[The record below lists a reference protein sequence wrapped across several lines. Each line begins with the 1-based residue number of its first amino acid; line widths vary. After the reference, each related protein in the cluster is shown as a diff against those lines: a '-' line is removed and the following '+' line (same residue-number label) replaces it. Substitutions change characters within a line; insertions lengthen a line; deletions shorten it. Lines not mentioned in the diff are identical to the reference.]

1 MLAIADHELHGLA
14 RIVRHGKWM
23 DLEVADA
30 EHVVAVEPVD
40 LRNAVEAVAHLEDGA
55 EREPHRD
62 VVLPRERGNPA
73 RVIVVLVGDEDR
85 RQRLG
90 RDAQAREARD
100 GVAHSETAI
109 DEDAGVSG
117 FDEKAVAFAAAAD
130 GSEAHYF
137 S

>member
-1 MLAIADHELHGLA
+1 MSYLPA
-14 RIVRHGKWM
+14 
-23 DLEVADA
+23 
-30 EHVVAVEPVD
+30 
-40 LRNAVEAVAHLEDGA
+40 NAGT
-55 EREPHRD
+55 
-62 VVLPRERGNPA
+62 PA

-100 GVAHSETAI
+100 GVAHPEAAI
-109 DEDAGVSG
+109 DEDAGGAG

-130 GSEAHYF
+130 RSEAHYF